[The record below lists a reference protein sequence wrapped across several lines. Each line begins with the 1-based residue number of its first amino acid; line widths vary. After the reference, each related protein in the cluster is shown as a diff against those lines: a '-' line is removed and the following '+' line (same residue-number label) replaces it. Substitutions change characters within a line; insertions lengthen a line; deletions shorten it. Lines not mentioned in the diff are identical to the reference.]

1 MSEFKYDLAVI
12 GLGYVG
18 LPLAI
23 EAANSNLNVAGH
35 DINASV
41 VSNLN
46 KSISHVEDI
55 SNKVLKD
62 ALSKDLLIT
71 TDSNVLGDSEYV
83 VISVPTPLTDYQPD
97 LSYVEAA
104 TKSIAENLKKGQTI
118 ILESTTYP
126 GTTLEIVKP
135 ILEKISSLVAGE
147 DFLLGYSPERI
158 DPGNKEWTFKNTPKI
173 VSGINETSLKKI
185 SEFYNSIIDEVVEVS
200 GTREAEMVKLV
211 ENTYRQVNI
220 AMVNELAILS
230 NMLDIDIWEVVDA
243 AKTKPFGFQSFRPGP
258 GVGGHCIPIDPK
270 YLSFKTRQIGQPV
283 RFVELAQEINNSM
296 PNYVISRISELM
308 NKKEILLKNSKILLL
323 GVAYKKDIG
332 DTRESP
338 AIDII
343 ESLLE
348 KSAEVSFYDP
358 YVDELIVNKESILKE
373 QDLES
378 ISNYDMVIIHTPH
391 TSFSKIDFENI
402 KSLIFDTTGSFTI
415 SNAERI

>member
-1 MSEFKYDLAVI
+1 MSSFKFNVAVI

-23 EAANSNLNVAGH
+23 EAANNKLKVAGY
-35 DINASV
+35 DINESLV
-41 VSNLN
+41 GNLN
-46 KSISHVEDI
+46 KSLSHVEDI
-55 SNKVLKD
+55 SDKD
-62 ALSKDLLIT
+62 LEDAFSNQLLIT
-71 TDSNVLGDSEYV
+71 SDPEILGDSEYI

-104 TKSIAENLKKGQTI
+104 TKSIAENLKKDQII

-135 ILEKISSLVAGE
+135 ILEKNTSLVAGE

-173 VSGINETSLKKI
+173 VSGINEKSLKKI

-200 GTREAEMVKLV
+200 GTREAEMVKLI

-308 NKKEILLKNSKILLL
+308 NKKEILLKNSKILVL

-343 ESLLE
+343 ESLLD
-348 KSAEVSFYDP
+348 KSVEVSFYDP
-358 YVDELIVNKESILKE
+358 FVDELIVNKESILKDE
-373 QDLES
+373 NLENL
-378 ISNYDMVIIHTPH
+378 SNYDLVIIHTPH
-391 TSFSKIDFENI
+391 TSFNNIDFENI
-402 KSLIFDTTGSFTI
+402 KSLIFDLSLI
-415 SNAERI
+415 HI

>member
-1 MSEFKYDLAVI
+1 MGKFKYNLAVI

-23 EAANSNLNVAGH
+23 EAANSKLKVVGYDINNSLVDNLNL
-35 DINASV
+35 SM
-41 VSNLN
+41 
-46 KSISHVEDI
+46 SHVEDI
-55 SNKVLKD
+55 SDKVLQD
-62 ALSKDLLIT
+62 ALAKDLLFT
-71 TDSNVLGDSEYV
+71 SDSNILEDSEYI

-104 TKSIAENLKKGQTI
+104 TKSIAENLKEGHI
-118 ILESTTYP
+118 VILESTTYP

-135 ILEKISSLVAGE
+135 LLEKNSSLVAGE

-158 DPGNKEWTFKNTPKI
+158 DPGNKEWNFKNTPKI
-173 VSGINETSLKKI
+173 VSGINEKSLKKI

-200 GTREAEMVKLV
+200 GTREAEMVKLI

-230 NMLDIDIWEVVDA
+230 NMLDIDIWEVVEA
-243 AKTKPFGFQSFRPGP
+243 AKTKPFGFQSFRPGA

-308 NKKEILLKNSKILLL
+308 NKKEILLKNSKVLIL

-343 ESLLE
+343 DSLLD
-348 KSAEVSFYDP
+348 KSVEVSFYDP
-358 YVDELIVNKESILKE
+358 FVDELIVDEESISKE
-373 QDLES
+373 QDLEN
-378 ISNYDMVIIHTPH
+378 ISDYDLVIIHTPH
-391 TSFSKIDFENI
+391 TSFSKIDFDNI

>member
-23 EAANSNLNVAGH
+23 EAANSNLNVAGY
-35 DINASV
+35 DINDSV

-46 KSISHVEDI
+46 NSISHVEDI

-135 ILEKISSLVAGE
+135 ILEKNSSLLAGE

-173 VSGINETSLKKI
+173 VSGINTKSLKKI

-200 GTREAEMVKLV
+200 GTREAEMVKLI

-308 NKKEILLKNSKILLL
+308 NRKEKLLKNSKILIL

-391 TSFSKIDFENI
+391 SSFSEIDFENI
-402 KSLIFDTTGSFTI
+402 KSLIFDTTGSFTT

>member
-35 DINASV
+35 DINDSV

-46 KSISHVEDI
+46 NSISHVEDI
-55 SNKVLKD
+55 SNEVLKD

-71 TDSNVLGDSEYV
+71 TDSYVLGDSEYV

-104 TKSIAENLKKGQTI
+104 TKSIAENLKKGQII

-185 SEFYNSIIDEVVEVS
+185 SDFYNSIIDEVVEVS

-270 YLSFKTRQIGQPV
+270 YLTFKTRQIGQPV

-332 DTRESP
+332 DIRESP

-343 ESLLE
+343 ESLLD
-348 KSAEVSFYDP
+348 KSVEVSFYDP
-358 YVDELIVNKESILKE
+358 YVDELIVNKQSIFKE
-373 QDLES
+373 QDLEGV
-378 ISNYDMVIIHTPH
+378 SNYDMVIIHTPH
-391 TSFSKIDFENI
+391 TSFNDIDFENI

-415 SNAERI
+415 LNAERI

>member
-1 MSEFKYDLAVI
+1 MSKFKYDLAVI

-23 EAANSNLNVAGH
+23 EAANSKLKVVGYDINESLVTNLN
-35 DINASV
+35 NST
-41 VSNLN
+41 
-46 KSISHVEDI
+46 SHVEDI
-55 SNKVLKD
+55 SNNQ
-62 ALSKDLLIT
+62 LSNSLEKDLIFT
-71 TDSNVLGDSEYV
+71 SDSGILGESEYI

-97 LSYVEAA
+97 LSFVEAA
-104 TKSIAENLKKGQTI
+104 TKSIAENLQKGHVV

-135 ILEKISSLVAGE
+135 ILEKSSKLIAGE

-158 DPGNKEWTFKNTPKI
+158 DPGNEKWTFKNTPKI
-173 VSGINETSLKKI
+173 VSGINKKSLEKI
-185 SEFYNSIIDEVVEVS
+185 SEFYKLIIDEVVEVS
-200 GTREAEMVKLV
+200 GTREAEMVKLI

-230 NMLDIDIWEVVDA
+230 NMLDIDIWEVVEA

-296 PNYVISRISELM
+296 PNYVVARISELM
-308 NKKEILLKNSKILLL
+308 NKKEILLKNSKILIL

-338 AIDII
+338 ALDII

-348 KSAEVSFYDP
+348 KSVDISYYDP
-358 YVDELIVNKESILKE
+358 HVDELTVNKRSIAREENLE
-373 QDLES
+373 NLSNFDL
-378 ISNYDMVIIHTPH
+378 ILIHTPH
-391 TSFSKIDFENI
+391 SKFQEINFDSVA
-402 KSLIFDTTGSFTI
+402 SLIFDSTGSFTI
-415 SNAERI
+415 SNANRL

>member
-1 MSEFKYDLAVI
+1 MSKFKYNLAVI

-23 EAANSNLNVAGH
+23 EAANSKLKVAGY
-35 DINASV
+35 DINESV
-41 VSNLN
+41 VDSLN

-55 SNKVLKD
+55 SDKVLQD
-62 ALSKDLLIT
+62 ALSKDLIIT
-71 TDSNVLGDSEYV
+71 SDSSVLGDSEYI

-104 TKSIAENLKKGQTI
+104 TKSIAENLKKGQII

-308 NKKEILLKNSKILLL
+308 NRKEKLLKNSKILIL

-373 QDLES
+373 KGLES
-378 ISNYDMVIIHTPH
+378 ISNFDMVIIHTPH
-391 TSFSKIDFENI
+391 TSFSEIDFENI
-402 KSLIFDTTGSFTI
+402 KSLIFDTTGSFKIT
-415 SNAERI
+415 NAERI

>member
-1 MSEFKYDLAVI
+1 MNKFKYDLAVI

-23 EAANSNLNVAGH
+23 EAANSKLKVVGYDINESLVTNLN
-35 DINASV
+35 NST
-41 VSNLN
+41 
-46 KSISHVEDI
+46 SHVEDI
-55 SNKVLKD
+55 SNNQ
-62 ALSKDLLIT
+62 LSNSLEKDLIFT
-71 TDSNVLGDSEYV
+71 SDSGILGESEYI

-97 LSYVEAA
+97 LSFVEAA
-104 TKSIAENLKKGQTI
+104 TKSIAENLQKGHVV

-135 ILEKISSLVAGE
+135 ILEKSSKLIAGE

-158 DPGNKEWTFKNTPKI
+158 DPGNEKWTFKNTPKI
-173 VSGINETSLKKI
+173 VSGINKKSLEKI
-185 SEFYNSIIDEVVEVS
+185 SEFYKLIIDEVVEIS
-200 GTREAEMVKLV
+200 GTREAEMVKLI

-230 NMLDIDIWEVVDA
+230 NMLDIDIWEVVEA

-296 PNYVISRISELM
+296 PNYVVARISELM
-308 NKKEILLKNSKILLL
+308 NKQEILLKNSKILIL

-338 AIDII
+338 ALDII

-348 KSAEVSFYDP
+348 KSVDISYYDP
-358 YVDELIVNKESILKE
+358 HVDELTVNKRSIAREENLE
-373 QDLES
+373 NLSNFDL
-378 ISNYDMVIIHTPH
+378 ILIHTPH
-391 TSFSKIDFENI
+391 SKFQEINFDSVA
-402 KSLIFDTTGSFTI
+402 SLIFDSTGSFTI
-415 SNAERI
+415 SNANRL

>member
-1 MSEFKYDLAVI
+1 MSKFKYNLAVI

-23 EAANSNLNVAGH
+23 EAANNKLKVAGY
-35 DINASV
+35 DINESV
-41 VSNLN
+41 VDSLN

-71 TDSNVLGDSEYV
+71 SDSNILGESEYI

-104 TKSIAENLKKGQTI
+104 TKSIAENLTKGQII

-135 ILEKISSLVAGE
+135 ILEKNSSLLAGE

-173 VSGINETSLKKI
+173 VSGINEKSLKKI

-308 NKKEILLKNSKILLL
+308 NKQEILLKNSKILIL

-343 ESLLE
+343 ESLLN
-348 KSAEVSFYDP
+348 KSAEVSFHDP
-358 YVDELIVNKESILKE
+358 YIDELTINKERISKE
-373 QDLES
+373 QD
-378 ISNYDMVIIHTPH
+378 IDNFSNYDMVIIHTPH
-391 TSFSKIDFENI
+391 TSFNKIDFENI
-402 KSLIFDTTGSFTI
+402 KTLIFDTTGSFTI

>member
-1 MSEFKYDLAVI
+1 MSKFKYNLAVI

-23 EAANSNLNVAGH
+23 EAANSKLKVAGY
-35 DINASV
+35 DINESV
-41 VSNLN
+41 VDSLN
-46 KSISHVEDI
+46 KSMSHVEDI
-55 SNKVLKD
+55 SDKALQD
-62 ALSKDLLIT
+62 ALSKNLMIT
-71 TDSNVLGDSEYV
+71 SDSSVLGDSEYI

-104 TKSIAENLKKGQTI
+104 TKSIAENLKKGQII

-185 SEFYNSIIDEVVEVS
+185 SDFYNSIIDEVVEVS

-343 ESLLE
+343 ESLLD
-348 KSAEVSFYDP
+348 KSVEVSFYDP
-358 YVDELIVNKESILKE
+358 YVDELIVNKKSILKE
-373 QDLES
+373 QDIES
-378 ISNYDMVIIHTPH
+378 ASNYDMVIIHTPH
-391 TSFSKIDFENI
+391 TSFSNIDFENF
-402 KSLIFDTTGSFTI
+402 KSLIFDTTGSFII